1 MTTHPI
7 KRGDLIQSKTAEG
20 WTIYDERTDSLHVL
34 NAAAKAIWDL
44 CDGSTTPE
52 EISSAIA
59 EVAGLS
65 HEEAS
70 DHVDQTLRSLSDAG
84 LLDGYSAD

>member
-1 MTTHPI
+1 MTDHPV
-7 KRGDLIQSKTAEG
+7 KRGELIQSKTAEG
-20 WTIYDERTDSLHVL
+20 WTVYDERSDSLHVL
-34 NAAAKAIWDL
+34 NVTAKAIWEL

-59 EVAGLS
+59 EVTGLS

-70 DHVDQTLRSLSDAG
+70 DHVGQTLRSLKDAG
-84 LLDGYSAD
+84 LLVWAG